1 MKPPASP
8 FFAPS
13 TPRKLIQISTP
24 GGTTRKIKKE
34 STKAKEHKSS
44 VAGATSNL
52 VNAIIGAGIVGIPFA
67 IKECGLIAGII
78 LVLLCALLTE
88 KSLRVLIDTAK
99 HVDVPSYETLFES
112 TYGSFGFYFISINML
127 IMAYGGCLSYLT
139 IIKDTL
145 PVLLGVSSE
154 DVGMARAI
162 LVVSTMAIILPI
174 SMQRDMA
181 DLAKTS
187 KVSVIF
193 QCAMVAVVVV
203 FSPVSESIEANGGLV
218 QIAAESVV
226 NWNKIFI
233 GLGVLSFA
241 FVCQHGAFIVA
252 GSLEKPTKERWAMAT
267 SRALS
272 LCVILEAACG
282 IAGYLAFLEETQG
295 DILNNFLSLGGNITK
310 AANIARG
317 LLCTTMFFV
326 YPMDSFI
333 CRHVFVVL
341 FFRGR
346 RAHEGDDASVLN
358 RRDRRIAMTLIIY
371 FSSLIPALFVESVG
385 SVLAITG
392 TIAGSCLSYIGPGM
406 IYLAVYGDEF
416 LTKVQE
422 VWGEEMVKGG
432 NNSAVTG
439 QTTTYRDVESSRLL
453 TTTTTLQQPS
463 NATTTAESSN
473 SSPEQQSIFKSISWY
488 LLLMPIWCEVAKMG
502 KTKLQEFKEKE
513 ALKSP
518 HINRLGKCAPPS
530 IPMMNMP
537 RVNSSDAP
545 RFPTP
550 KYGATAGGNKAIG
563 AALLAQQRAGA
574 AGRRPTLDS
583 MPTDVDEP
591 PTWYDFC
598 IAIFFVGFGM
608 IALCAG
614 LFSILTDY

>member
-1 MKPPASP
+1 M
-8 FFAPS
+8 
-13 TPRKLIQISTP
+13 
-24 GGTTRKIKKE
+24 
-34 STKAKEHKSS
+34 
-44 VAGATSNL
+44 
-52 VNAIIGAGIVGIPFA
+52 GIPFA

-203 FSPVSESIEANGGLV
+203 FSPVSESIEKNGGLV

-226 NWNKIFI
+226 NWNSIFI

-371 FSSLIPALFVESVG
+371 FSSLVPALFVESVG

-416 LTKVQE
+416 LMKVKE
-422 VWGEEMVKGG
+422 VWGEEMVRRG
-432 NNSAVTG
+432 NNSAAIG
-439 QTTTYRDVESSRLL
+439 QTTFRDVESSRLL
-453 TTTTTLQQPS
+453 MATTATSQQPS
-463 NATTTAESSN
+463 NATTAESSN
-473 SSPEQQSIFKSISWY
+473 SPEQQSIFKRISWY

-537 RVNSSDAP
+537 RVHSSDNTVQGGGAP
-545 RFPTP
+545 RFPAP

-574 AGRRPTLDS
+574 AGRGPTLDS

-598 IAIFFVGFGM
+598 VAIFFVGFGV

-614 LFSILTDY
+614 LFSILTAE